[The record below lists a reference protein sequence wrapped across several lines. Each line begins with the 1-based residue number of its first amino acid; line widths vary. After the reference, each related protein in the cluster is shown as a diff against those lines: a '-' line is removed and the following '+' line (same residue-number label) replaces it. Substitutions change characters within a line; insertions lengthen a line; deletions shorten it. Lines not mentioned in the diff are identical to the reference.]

1 MKSNHTEEISTPQ
14 TASVTATIESLI
26 RKIAIPENLSLA
38 ETIEV
43 LFQKQKRIIANSSRY
58 EKLLRVGLTKE
69 TKFIFIETNESG
81 EEDMISDSE
90 WELLEALELY
100 EWLNNKKYVL
110 SNFNKKQN

>member
-1 MKSNHTEEISTPQ
+1 MKTNHTEETSNPQ
-14 TASVTATIESLI
+14 TTSVTATIESLI
-26 RKIAIPENLSLA
+26 QKIAIPENLSLA

-43 LFQKQKRIIANSSRY
+43 LFQKQKRIIANSEVY
-58 EKLLRVGLTKE
+58 EKLITHGLTEE
-69 TKFIFIETNESG
+69 TKFISIETNESG

-110 SNFNKKQN
+110 SNFNKK